1 LSIFIDTSAML
12 AALDADD
19 EFHSQATSFISSII
33 GTQPVIT
40 SNYVL
45 LETCSLVQRRLG
57 VDILRS
63 LYEDIVPLI
72 DIEWIDQAMHD
83 AAINA
88 VLVAGRRKLSL
99 VDCSSFVVMRQLGL
113 RQVFTFDQ
121 HFAEQGFECVPG

>member
-1 LSIFIDTSAML
+1 MSIFIDTSAIL

-19 EFHSQATSFISSII
+19 EFHGQATSFISNII

-45 LETCSLVQRRLG
+45 LETSSLVQRRLG

-72 DIEWIDQAMHD
+72 DIEWIDQTIHD

-113 RQVFTFDQ
+113 KRVFTFDQ
-121 HFAEQGFECVPG
+121 HFAEQGFVCVP